1 MSTNHARIGH
11 SRAAVALVVIIFIAN
26 GPLAFATSTGVC
38 HADPIAE
45 SAKPII
51 GDLALEQVLAAVRR
65 ASPATR
71 IAALESVAAY
81 HDAAQASRRN
91 NPTLSV
97 ETENIVGNAP
107 FGGFDAAEST
117 FSMSQTFRLGNK
129 RRLEARAAQARAA
142 LTDSGRLVVLRAAE
156 LEASRRFY
164 EFAAAF
170 AVAQSA
176 ETILELSETF
186 GEAVARRV
194 DVGKSR
200 PADLARSRA
209 ATARAR
215 AAAATARAN
224 AAAGRYALSRLWG
237 DSTPLFDAP
246 SVELDAPVAL
256 PFDADPAVLIERH
269 PQVAAAVA
277 GEAARQAEL
286 RFSRSLAYPD
296 LTVGV
301 GVRRFEAAGEA
312 LVANI
317 SIPLPLFDRNQDAI
331 NAARVRIEGA
341 TTSAARVRLAL
352 TTELSQALVLAEGA
366 ESRRAAL
373 LDEALPA
380 AESAERAIREG
391 FVAGKFDLTTALA
404 ARSALIDVRIETIE
418 AGLDARLVE
427 TEARALASAAPFDV
441 TDCGGDLR

>member
-1 MSTNHARIGH
+1 MSTKHARIGH
-11 SRAAVALVVIIFIAN
+11 SRAAAALLVILLSAN
-26 GPLAFATSTGVC
+26 GTSAFATSAGVC
-38 HADPIAE
+38 YADYSVE
-45 SAKPII
+45 SAPPIT
-51 GDLALEQVLAAVRR
+51 GDLTLGQVLDAVRR

-71 IAALESVAAY
+71 IAALESVAAH

-117 FSMSQTFRLGNK
+117 FALSQTFRLGNK

-142 LTDSGRLVVLRAAE
+142 LTDSGALVVLRAAE
-156 LEASRRFY
+156 LEASRRFF

-176 ETILELSETF
+176 QAILELSETF
-186 GEAVARRV
+186 GDAVARRV

-215 AAAATARAN
+215 AVAADARAN
-224 AAAGRYALSRLWG
+224 AAASRYALSRLWG
-237 DSTPLFDAP
+237 TSTPSFDAP
-246 SVELDAPVAL
+246 SADLEAPVAL
-256 PFDADPAVLIERH
+256 PFDADPAALIERH

-301 GVRRFEAAGEA
+301 GVRRFETAGEA

-317 SIPLPLFDRNQDAI
+317 SVPLPLFDRNQDAI

-341 TTSAARVRLAL
+341 QTGAAAVRLAL
-352 TTELSQALVLAEGA
+352 TTELSQAFVRARGA

-427 TEARALASAAPFDV
+427 TEARALASTAPFDV
-441 TDCGGDLR
+441 TECGGDSR